1 MTHFESGRMKNFAQ
15 GEAEGKEVDMKFARP
30 WIVAGLLLAGPGAQA
45 QLMPSPGGALGQI
58 GGVVPGV
65 LDRVEG
71 TLDQAGLDR
80 LAPARLAERLAAA
93 RAARVGDLLRRHGDS
108 IELDDRREP
117 ARRGVILLTGAK
129 PASVEALR
137 AAGYAVESEAVEG
150 IGLSV
155 TRLTLPQGR
164 SLSRALK
171 QVRSIAPEA
180 EASADNLYFPSG
192 ASAMV
197 TAATLAGAG
206 SVGSRAAGL
215 IDGGVARHPS
225 LTGPVEQRGF
235 ARGAPRASSHG
246 TAVASLISGTSIIR
260 GAAPG
265 APLMVADVYGDDPAG
280 GGAFAIARALGW
292 MAARGVSV
300 VTVSLVGPDN
310 PLLAGAIRL
319 ARDKGVT
326 VVAAVG
332 NDGPAA
338 PPAYPASY
346 PGVVAVTGIDG
357 RGRLLPEA
365 GRARHVDFAAPGA
378 DMNAAR
384 NDGGK
389 GRVRG
394 TSFAAPLVAG
404 RLFMT
409 GSLGA
414 LRAEAKS
421 AAKAARGTGHGVIC
435 GTCRNI
441 D

>member
-1 MTHFESGRMKNFAQ
+1 MKLT
-15 GEAEGKEVDMKFARP
+15 RS
-30 WIVAGLLLAGPGAQA
+30 WIAAGLLLAGPGAQA
-45 QLMPSPGGALGQI
+45 QLLPSPGGALDRI
-58 GGVVPGV
+58 GSVAPTV
-65 LDRVEG
+65 LDGLEV
-71 TLDQAGLDR
+71 TLKDSGLP
-80 LAPARLAERLAAA
+80 PARLAERLTAA
-93 RAARVGDLLRRHGDS
+93 RAARINDLLRRHGDS

-129 PASVEALR
+129 QASIEALR
-137 AAGYAVESEAVEG
+137 GKGYDIENEAVEG
-150 IGLSV
+150 IDLPV
-155 TRLTLPQGR
+155 TRLMVPQGR

-171 QVRSIAPEA
+171 QVRSIAREA
-180 EASADNLYFPSG
+180 QVSADNLYFPSG
-192 ASAMV
+192 NMSAV
-197 TAATLAGAG
+197 GTVALAGVG
-206 SVGSRAAGL
+206 SVRGRAAGL

-225 LTGPVEQRGF
+225 LTGEVEQRGF
-235 ARGAPRASSHG
+235 AHGAPKASAHG
-246 TAVASLISGTSIIR
+246 TAVASLISGTGAIR

-265 APLMVADVYGDDPAG
+265 APLLAADVYGDDPAG

-300 VTVSLVGPDN
+300 VTMSLVGPDN

-346 PGVVAVTGIDG
+346 PYVVAVTGIDG

-365 GRARHVDFAAPGA
+365 GRARHIDFAAPGS

-384 NDGGK
+384 SDGGK

-404 RLFMT
+404 RLFAT
-409 GSLGA
+409 GSLRA
-414 LRAEAKS
+414 LQAEAKPGG
-421 AAKAARGTGHGVIC
+421 RGFGKGVIC
-435 GTCRNI
+435 GNCRNI

>member
-1 MTHFESGRMKNFAQ
+1 MTHFEGERIKNFAW
-15 GEAEGKEVDMKFARP
+15 EREEGKEVEMKFARS

-45 QLMPSPGGALGQI
+45 QLLSSPGGALGQV
-58 GGVVPGV
+58 GGAV
-65 LDRVEG
+65 DRLEG
-71 TLDQAGLDR
+71 ALDQAGLDR
-80 LAPARLAERLAAA
+80 VSPARLAERLVAA
-93 RAARVGDLLRRHGDS
+93 RGARISDLLRRHSDS
-108 IELDDRREP
+108 VELDDRREP

-129 PASVEALR
+129 AGSIEALR
-137 AAGYAVESEAVEG
+137 AAGYAVESETVEG
-150 IGLSV
+150 IDLSV
-155 TRLTLPQGR
+155 TRLTVPQGR
-164 SLSRALK
+164 SLARALK
-171 QVRSIAPEA
+171 QVRVIAPEA

-192 ASAMV
+192 STGGATAM
-197 TAATLAGAG
+197 ALAGAG
-206 SVGSRAAGL
+206 SVKGRAAGL
-215 IDGGVARHPS
+215 IDGGAARHAS

-235 ARGAPRASSHG
+235 VRGAPRASSHG
-246 TAVASLISGTSIIR
+246 TAVASLISGTGVVR

-265 APLMVADVYGDDPAG
+265 APLMIADVYGDDPAG

-384 NDGGK
+384 PEGGK

-404 RLFMT
+404 RLFAT
-409 GSLGA
+409 GSLSA
-414 LRAEAKS
+414 LRTEARPGKDKR
-421 AAKAARGTGHGVIC
+421 ALGNGVIC
-435 GTCRNI
+435 GACRNI

>member
-1 MTHFESGRMKNFAQ
+1 MTHFEWERTGKGA
-15 GEAEGKEVDMKFARP
+15 GDKEVEMKFARP
-30 WIVAGLLLAGPGAQA
+30 WIMAGLLLAGPGAQA
-45 QLMPSPGGALGQI
+45 QLLSGPGGALQRV

-65 LDRVEG
+65 VEGVEG
-71 TLDQAGLDR
+71 TLDRAGLDGLSPGR
-80 LAPARLAERLAAA
+80 LADRLVAA
-93 RAARVGDLLRRHGDS
+93 RAARVSDLLRRHGES

-117 ARRGVILLTGAK
+117 ARRGVILLTGVK
-129 PASVEALR
+129 DASVEALR
-137 AAGYAVESEAVEG
+137 AAGYGVDMSAVEG
-150 IGLSV
+150 LDLRV
-155 TRLTLPQGR
+155 ARLTVPQGR
-164 SLSRALK
+164 SLARALK

-192 ASAMV
+192 AAMALG
-197 TAATLAGAG
+197 AAALAGGGQARG
-206 SVGSRAAGL
+206 RAAGL

-225 LTGPVEQRGF
+225 LTGAVEQQGF
-235 ARGAPRASSHG
+235 ARGAPRASAHG
-246 TAVASLISGTSIIR
+246 TAVASLISGTGAVK

-265 APLMVADVYGDDPAG
+265 TPLMVADVYGDDPAG

-292 MAARGVSV
+292 MAARGVTV
-300 VTVSLVGPDN
+300 VTISLVGPDN

-346 PGVVAVTGIDG
+346 PDVVAVTGIDG

-378 DMNAAR
+378 DMDAAR
-384 NDGGK
+384 MDGGK
-389 GRVRG
+389 ARVRG

-404 RLFMT
+404 RLFAA
-409 GSLGA
+409 GSLRA
-414 LRAEAKS
+414 LQAEAK
-421 AAKAARGTGHGVIC
+421 AAKGQGFGRGVVC
-435 GTCRNI
+435 GSCRNI

>member
-1 MTHFESGRMKNFAQ
+1 MNHFVSERTGK
-15 GEAEGKEVDMKFARP
+15 GTGGKEVEMKFARP
-30 WIVAGLLLAGPGAQA
+30 WIVAGLLLTAPGAQA
-45 QLMPSPGGALGQI
+45 QLLPSPGQTLGQV
-58 GGVVPGV
+58 GGIVPGM

-71 TLDQAGLDR
+71 TLDQSGLS
-80 LAPARLAERLAAA
+80 PARLADRLAAA
-93 RAARVGDLLRRHGDS
+93 RTARIGDLLRRHGDAV
-108 IELDDRREP
+108 ELDDRREP
-117 ARRGVILLTGAK
+117 ARRGIILLTGAK
-129 PASVEALR
+129 AQSVEALR
-137 AAGYAVESEAVEG
+137 SAGYGVETAAVEG
-150 IGLSV
+150 LDLSV
-155 TRLTLPQGR
+155 SRLTVPKGQ

-192 ASAMV
+192 PALAL
-197 TAATLAGAG
+197 AATGLAENSPVHGR
-206 SVGSRAAGL
+206 SAGL
-215 IDGGVARHPS
+215 IDGGVAKHPALS
-225 LTGPVEQRGF
+225 GPVEQQGF
-235 ARGAPRASSHG
+235 ARGAPRASAHG
-246 TAVASLISGTSIIR
+246 TAVASLISGIGIVR

-265 APLMVADVYGDDPAG
+265 APLLAADVYGDDPAG

-319 ARDKGVT
+319 ARDKGVM

-338 PPAYPASY
+338 PPAFPASY
-346 PGVVAVTGIDG
+346 PDVIAVTGIDG

-384 NDGGK
+384 PDGGK

-404 RLFMT
+404 RLFVS
-409 GSLGA
+409 GSLSA
-414 LRAEAKS
+414 LRAEAKPGG
-421 AAKAARGTGHGVIC
+421 KMLGKGVIC
-435 GTCRNI
+435 ENCRNI

>member
-1 MTHFESGRMKNFAQ
+1 MYHFE
-15 GEAEGKEVDMKFARP
+15 GERTGKDAGHKEVEMKFARP

-45 QLMPSPGGALGQI
+45 QLLSAPGSALGQV

-71 TLDQAGLDR
+71 TLDRVGLDQ
-80 LAPARLAERLAAA
+80 LPPARLAERLAAA
-93 RAARVGDLLRRHGDS
+93 RAARIGDLLRRHGDS

-117 ARRGVILLTGAK
+117 ARRGVILLSGAR
-129 PASVEALR
+129 ATSVEALR
-137 AAGYAVESEAVEG
+137 KAGYDVESEAIEG
-150 IGLSV
+150 LDLSIA
-155 TRLTLPQGR
+155 RLTVPRGR

-192 ASAMV
+192 TAMAASS
-197 TAATLAGAG
+197 ATLAGGAPVSG
-206 SVGSRAAGL
+206 RAAGL
-215 IDGGVARHPS
+215 IDGGVARHPALS
-225 LTGPVEQRGF
+225 GPIEQRGF
-235 ARGAPRASSHG
+235 ARGAPRPSAHG
-246 TAVASLISGTSIIR
+246 TAVASLISGTGPIR

-265 APLMVADVYGDDPAG
+265 APLIAADVYGDDPAG

-292 MAARGVSV
+292 MAARDVSV
-300 VTVSLVGPDN
+300 VTMSLVGPDN

-319 ARDKGVT
+319 AREKGVT

-346 PGVVAVTGIDG
+346 PEVVAVTGIDG

-384 NDGGK
+384 ADGGS

-404 RLFMT
+404 RLFAT
-409 GSLGA
+409 GSLNA
-414 LRAEAKS
+414 LQAEAKGPS
-421 AAKAARGTGHGVIC
+421 RAFGRGIIC
-435 GTCRNI
+435 ESCRNL

>member
-1 MTHFESGRMKNFAQ
+1 
-15 GEAEGKEVDMKFARP
+15 MKFARP
-30 WIVAGLLLAGPGAQA
+30 WIIAGLLLTAPGAEA
-45 QLMPSPGGALGQI
+45 QLLPSPGQALGQV
-58 GGVVPGV
+58 GGVVPNV

-71 TLDQAGLDR
+71 ALDHTGLDR
-80 LAPARLAERLAAA
+80 LSPVQLADRLAAA
-93 RAARVGDLLRRHGDS
+93 RAARIGDLLRRHADS

-117 ARRGVILLTGAK
+117 ARRGVILLTGAGTK
-129 PASVEALR
+129 SIAALR
-137 AAGYAVESEAVEG
+137 SAGYGVETQAVEG
-150 IGLSV
+150 LDLSV
-155 TRLTLPQGR
+155 TRLTVPPGQ

-171 QVRSIAPEA
+171 AVRSLAPEA
-180 EASADNLYFPSG
+180 QASADNLYFPSG
-192 ASAMV
+192 ATMAG
-197 TAATLAGAG
+197 TATALAEAG
-206 SVGSRAAGL
+206 SVRDKAVGL

-225 LTGPVEQRGF
+225 LNGPVEQQGF
-235 ARGAPRASSHG
+235 ARGAPRPSAHG
-246 TAVASLISGTSIIR
+246 TAVASLISGNGSVR
-260 GAAPG
+260 GAVPG
-265 APLMVADVYGDDPAG
+265 APLLAADVYGDDPAG

-292 MAARGVSV
+292 MAARGANV

-346 PGVVAVTGIDG
+346 PDVIAVTGVDG

-384 NDGGK
+384 ADGGK
-389 GRVRG
+389 GPVRG

-404 RLFMT
+404 RLFAT

-414 LRAEAKS
+414 LQREAK
-421 AAKAARGTGHGVIC
+421 AGGKAFGKGIIC
-435 GTCRNI
+435 ASCRNI

>member
-1 MTHFESGRMKNFAQ
+1 MTHFEGERIKNFAWKQ
-15 GEAEGKEVDMKFARP
+15 EEGREVEMKFSRS
-30 WIVAGLLLAGPGAQA
+30 WIVAGLLLAGPAAQA
-45 QLMPSPGGALGQI
+45 QLLPSPGGSLGQV
-58 GGVVPGV
+58 GDVVPDV
-65 LDRVEG
+65 LDQARG
-71 TLDQAGLDR
+71 ALSDAGLDR
-80 LAPARLAERLAAA
+80 LSPARLAENLAAA
-93 RAARVGDLLRRHGDS
+93 RAARIADLLRRHGDS
-108 IELDDRREP
+108 VELDDRREP
-117 ARRGVILLTGAK
+117 ARRGVILLTGAS
-129 PASVEALR
+129 PASIEALR
-137 AAGYAVESEAVEG
+137 AAGYTVGGETVEG
-150 IGLSV
+150 ISLFVSH
-155 TRLTLPQGR
+155 LTVPRGK
-164 SLSRALK
+164 SLAHALM
-171 QVRSIAPEA
+171 QVRLIAPEA

-192 ASAMV
+192 ASGGR
-197 TAATLAGAG
+197 TAISLAAAG
-206 SVGSRAAGL
+206 SVKGRAAGL
-215 IDGGVARHPS
+215 IDGGVARHSS
-225 LTGPVEQRGF
+225 LTGPIEQRGF
-235 ARGAPRASSHG
+235 ARGAPRASAHG
-246 TAVASLISGTSIIR
+246 TAVASLISGNGLIR

-265 APLMVADVYGDDPAG
+265 APLIIADVYGDDPAG

-365 GRARHVDFAAPGA
+365 GRAKHVDFAAPGA

-384 NDGGK
+384 PDGGK

-404 RLFMT
+404 RLFAT
-409 GSLGA
+409 GSIDR
-414 LRAEAKS
+414 LRAEAKPSKVS
-421 AAKAARGTGHGVIC
+421 ALGNGVIC
-435 GTCRNI
+435 ETCRNI

>member
-1 MTHFESGRMKNFAQ
+1 
-15 GEAEGKEVDMKFARP
+15 MKFTRP
-30 WIVAGLLLAGPGAQA
+30 WIVAGLLLAGPTQA
-45 QLMPSPGGALGQI
+45 QLLPSPGGALNSV
-58 GGVVPGV
+58 GGVVPDV

-71 TLDQAGLDR
+71 RLDQTGLDQ
-80 LAPARLAERLAAA
+80 LSPARLAERLTAA
-93 RAARVGDLLRRHGDS
+93 RNARIGELLRRHGAS

-117 ARRGVILLTGAK
+117 ARRGVILLTGANA
-129 PASVEALR
+129 ASIDALR
-137 AAGYAVESEAVEG
+137 SAGYGVESEAVEG
-150 IGLSV
+150 IDLAV
-155 TRLTLPQGR
+155 TRLTLPSGH
-164 SLSRALK
+164 SLAQALK

-192 ASAMV
+192 PDGATSS
-197 TAATLAGAG
+197 AATLAQGAPG
-206 SVGSRAAGL
+206 RRPVAGL
-215 IDGGVARHPS
+215 IDGGVARHAS

-235 ARGAPRASSHG
+235 AKGAPRASAHG
-246 TAVASLISGTSIIR
+246 TAVASLISGTGVVR

-265 APLMVADVYGDDPAG
+265 TPLLVADIYGDDPAG

-292 MAARGVSV
+292 MAARQVGV

-319 ARDKGVT
+319 ARDKGVM

-346 PGVVAVTGIDG
+346 KEVIAVTGIDG
-357 RGRLLPEA
+357 RGRVLPEA

-384 NDGGK
+384 LGGGK
-389 GRVRG
+389 ARVRG

-404 RLFMT
+404 RLFVA
-409 GSLGA
+409 GSLAA
-414 LRAEAKS
+414 LQAEARPAVSSRAGK
-421 AAKAARGTGHGVIC
+421 
-435 GTCRNI
+435 
-441 D
+441 

>member
-1 MTHFESGRMKNFAQ
+1 MNHFESERTGRA
-15 GEAEGKEVDMKFARP
+15 GGREVEMKFARP
-30 WIVAGLLLAGPGAQA
+30 WIVAGLLLTAPGAQA
-45 QLMPSPGGALGQI
+45 QLLSSSGNALGQV
-58 GGVVPGV
+58 GGIVPNV
-65 LDRVEG
+65 LNRVEG
-71 TLDQAGLDR
+71 TLDQSGLDR
-80 LAPARLAERLAAA
+80 LSPARLADRLVAV
-93 RAARVGDLLRRHGDS
+93 RAARIDDLLRRHADS
-108 IELDDRREP
+108 VELDDRREP
-117 ARRGVILLTGAK
+117 ARRGVILLTGAGVK
-129 PASVEALR
+129 SIEALR
-137 AAGYAVESEAVEG
+137 TAGYGVENAAIEG
-150 IGLSV
+150 LDLSIA
-155 TRLTLPQGR
+155 RLIVPQGR

-180 EASADNLYFPSG
+180 QASADNLYFPSG
-192 ASAMV
+192 PSIGM
-197 TAATLAGAG
+197 TAPALAEAG
-206 SVGSRAAGL
+206 PVRGKAAGL
-215 IDGGVARHPS
+215 IDGGVARHPALS
-225 LTGPVEQRGF
+225 GPVEQQGF

-246 TAVASLISGTSIIR
+246 TAVASLISGAGSVR

-265 APLMVADVYGDDPAG
+265 VPLLVADVYGDDPAG

-292 MAARGVSV
+292 MAARGASV

-346 PGVVAVTGIDG
+346 PDVIAVTGIDG
-357 RGRLLPEA
+357 RGRVLPEA

-384 NDGGK
+384 PDGGK

-404 RLFMT
+404 RLFAT
-409 GSLGA
+409 GSVRA
-414 LRAEAKS
+414 LRSEAKS
-421 AAKAARGTGHGVIC
+421 GAGPAVIC
-435 GTCRNI
+435 SECRNI

>member
-1 MTHFESGRMKNFAQ
+1 MNHFESERTGKGA
-15 GEAEGKEVDMKFARP
+15 GDKEVEMKFARP
-30 WIVAGLLLAGPGAQA
+30 LILAGLLLTAPGAQA
-45 QLMPSPGGALGQI
+45 QLLPSPREAWDQVGGQVRGMA
-58 GGVVPGV
+58 PGV
-65 LDRVEG
+65 LDRVES
-71 TLDQAGLDR
+71 TLDQTRLDQTGLS
-80 LAPARLAERLAAA
+80 PARLADRLMAA
-93 RAARVGDLLRRHGDS
+93 RTARIGDLLRREGDT

-117 ARRGVILLTGAK
+117 ARRGVILLTGARGQ
-129 PASVEALR
+129 SIDALR
-137 AAGYAVESEAVEG
+137 SAGYGVETEAVEG
-150 IGLSV
+150 LDLRI
-155 TRLTLPQGR
+155 TRLTVPKGQ

-192 ASAMV
+192 PGLALAT
-197 TAATLAGAG
+197 TALAEGGAVRG
-206 SVGSRAAGL
+206 RSAGL
-215 IDGGVARHPS
+215 IDGGVAKHPALS
-225 LTGPVEQRGF
+225 GPIEQQGF
-235 ARGAPRASSHG
+235 ARGAPRASAHG
-246 TAVASLISGTSIIR
+246 TAVASLISGTGIVR

-265 APLMVADVYGDDPAG
+265 VPLLVADVYGDDPAG

-292 MAARGVSV
+292 MAARGADV

-319 ARDKGVT
+319 ARDKGVR

-346 PGVVAVTGIDG
+346 PDVIAVTGIDG

-384 NDGGK
+384 ADGGK

-404 RLFMT
+404 RLFAT
-409 GSLGA
+409 GSLDA
-414 LRAEAKS
+414 LLSEAKS
-421 AAKAARGTGHGVIC
+421 GGKGLGKGVIC
-435 GTCRNI
+435 GSCRNM

>member
-1 MTHFESGRMKNFAQ
+1 MKLT
-15 GEAEGKEVDMKFARP
+15 RS
-30 WIVAGLLLAGPGAQA
+30 WIAVGLLLAGPGAQA
-45 QLMPSPGGALGQI
+45 QLLPSPGGALDRI
-58 GGVVPGV
+58 GSVAPTV
-65 LDRVEG
+65 LDGLGG
-71 TLDQAGLDR
+71 TLENSGLS
-80 LAPARLAERLAAA
+80 PARLAERLTAA
-93 RAARVGDLLRRHGDS
+93 RAARINDLLRRHADS

-117 ARRGVILLTGAK
+117 ARRGVILLTGAR
-129 PASVEALR
+129 PASIEALR
-137 AAGYAVESEAVEG
+137 GKGFGVANDAVEG
-150 IGLSV
+150 IELPV
-155 TRLTLPQGR
+155 TRLMVPQGR

-171 QVRSIAPEA
+171 QVRTIAPEA

-192 ASAMV
+192 SMSAV
-197 TAATLAGAG
+197 GTAALAGAG
-206 SVGSRAAGL
+206 FARGRAAGL

-225 LTGPVEQRGF
+225 LTGEVEQRGF
-235 ARGAPRASSHG
+235 ARGAPRASAHG
-246 TAVASLISGTSIIR
+246 TAVASLISGTGTIR

-265 APLMVADVYGDDPAG
+265 APLLAADVYGDDPAG

-300 VTVSLVGPDN
+300 VTMSLVGPDN

-346 PGVVAVTGIDG
+346 PDVVAVTGIDG

-365 GRARHVDFAAPGA
+365 GRSRHVDFAAPGS

-384 NDGGK
+384 SDGGK

-404 RLFMT
+404 RLFAT
-409 GSLGA
+409 GSLRA
-414 LRAEAKS
+414 LQAEAK
-421 AAKAARGTGHGVIC
+421 RGGRGFGRGIIC
-435 GTCRNI
+435 GNCRNI